1 VGASLFI
8 SGRSLG
14 RRLPIL
20 ELIHAECRSGERER
34 ERERER
40 EGDRETTSTSP
51 VMSMIQKY
59 MGAGEASARGSV
71 GGTRTFAGMKGGG
84 TGGGGDGS
92 YKDGVGL
99 FSSAGY

>member
-1 VGASLFI
+1 MQ
-8 SGRSLG
+8 
-14 RRLPIL
+14 
-20 ELIHAECRSGERER
+20 EWRER

-71 GGTRTFAGMKGGG
+71 GGTRTFAGMKGE
-84 TGGGGDGS
+84 GGDRRRWRWL
-92 YKDGVGL
+92 V
-99 FSSAGY
+99 